1 MTMNAVVY
9 EKYGP
14 PEVLVVK
21 QVEKPVPADH
31 EILIKIH
38 SATVRAGDWR
48 LRKPDPAT
56 ARLFNGLFRPQRIT
70 ILGMELAGEVAALGK
85 DVTRFSR
92 GDQVFASTGL
102 NFSAYAQY
110 TCMPQD
116 GVVAPKPVNLTFQ
129 EAAAVP
135 SGGIAALELLKQG
148 NIQQARNVLI
158 YGASGSVGSYA
169 VQLASYYGAEV
180 TAVCGPSNQGWVK
193 SLGAARVVD
202 YTKQDFAQI
211 GEQYDLI
218 FDAVGK
224 MISGIPPKKFHQVL
238 REHGTFLSIEMNYQ
252 ENLDDL
258 LFLKN
263 LLEAGKLKAV
273 IDRCYPLGQIVD
285 AHRYVEQGH
294 KKGNVVI
301 TIDHSTESK

>member
-1 MTMNAVVY
+1 MMKMNAVVY

-14 PEVLVVK
+14 PQVLLFK
-21 QVEKPVPADH
+21 QVEKPAPRDH
-31 EILIKIH
+31 EILIRIH
-38 SATVRAGDWR
+38 AATVRAGDWR
-48 LRKPDPAT
+48 LRKPEPAT

-85 DVTRFSR
+85 DVTRFR
-92 GDQVFASTGL
+92 IGDQVFASTGL

-116 GVVAPKPVNLTFQ
+116 AVVALKPLNLTFP

-148 NIQQARNVLI
+148 NIHQARNVLV
-158 YGASGSVGSYA
+158 YGASGSVGTFA
-169 VQLASYYGAEV
+169 VQLASCFGAEV
-180 TAVCGPSNQGWVK
+180 TAVCGTSNQSWVK

-202 YTKQDFAQI
+202 YTKQDFDQI

-224 MISGIPPKKFHQVL
+224 MISGIAPKRFHRL
-238 REHGTFLSIEMNYQ
+238 LSEHGTFVSIEMNYK
-252 ENLDDL
+252 ENIDDL
-258 LFLKN
+258 VFLKS
-263 LLEAGKLKAV
+263 LVEAGKLKAV
-273 IDRCYPLGQIVD
+273 IDRCYPLEQIVE
-285 AHRYVEQGH
+285 AHSYVEKCH

-301 TIDHSTESK
+301 TVAHN